1 MISTVLLMGEIMH
14 VCVTANAIS
23 HYSMLHSRFMDGR
36 QLLRALMEEAGDN
49 PNSLADSLKNRSLQ
63 SQLQRFLDGRTR
75 NPRWSTLEPVARHY
89 GVRVEAFLD
98 DEAAETV
105 GQARGFLGAAPSSSV
120 DRAASSAPVSIRTAP
135 RPLTVRELVV
145 QLGAALSAYDLPA
158 RKAVGSL
165 LADMANDPSDAPL
178 AADRIERLLGEPG
191 NEQRPKSSNSK
202 GG

>member
-1 MISTVLLMGEIMH
+1 
-14 VCVTANAIS
+14 
-23 HYSMLHSRFMDGR
+23 
-36 QLLRALMEEAGDN
+36 MEEAGDN

-105 GQARGFLGAAPSSSV
+105 AEARGLLGGLPPSSS
-120 DRAASSAPVSIRTAP
+120 DRVASSAPVSIRAAP

-191 NEQRPKSSNSK
+191 NDQQPRSSSSK